1 MNIRVMIKCTEDDRA
16 QVERDM
22 NRELKLLFDK
32 YDIGMPFP
40 QIVVNQPVQKKQAT
54 AKDKANSARFREEQR
69 EATKDMKEDEK

>member
-1 MNIRVMIKCTEDDRA
+1 MQCAEADRA

-40 QIVVNQPVQKKQAT
+40 QIVVNQPAEKKKAT
-54 AKDKANSARFREEQR
+54 AKEKADSARFREQQR
-69 EATKDMKEDEK
+69 EATKGIKEDEK